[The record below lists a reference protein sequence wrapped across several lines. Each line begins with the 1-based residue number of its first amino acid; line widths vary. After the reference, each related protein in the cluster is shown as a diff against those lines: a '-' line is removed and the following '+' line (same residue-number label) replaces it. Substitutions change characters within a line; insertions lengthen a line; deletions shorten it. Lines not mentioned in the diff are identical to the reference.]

1 MTQPVSRY
9 FMETVSRVWK
19 KHIIVNE
26 KRPSASKLWNDTETA
41 LYIDDPRNI
50 PFEKVKG
57 KWNSLR
63 SYERWIKDQAP
74 SLKTCL
80 HQTKWINPGV

>member
-9 FMETVSRVWK
+9 FMETVSRAWK

-26 KRPSASKLWNDTETA
+26 KRPSASKLWDDTETA

-50 PFEKVKG
+50 PFE
-57 KWNSLR
+57 
-63 SYERWIKDQAP
+63 
-74 SLKTCL
+74 
-80 HQTKWINPGV
+80 